1 MQVLTQVQERL
12 HEPLPDTLVAD
23 PLRMR
28 QVLSNLLANALKF
41 TRVGHV
47 TVTLDATP
55 VGQPGHWRL
64 RLTVQDTGMG
74 IAADA
79 IGGLFEEFSQADA
92 QIARDHGG
100 TGLGLA
106 LCKQLVERMGGQIGV
121 SSRLGEG
128 SRFWFEVE
136 LPSA

>member
-1 MQVLTQVQERL
+1 
-12 HEPLPDTLVAD
+12 
-23 PLRMR
+23 
-28 QVLSNLLANALKF
+28 
-41 TRVGHV
+41 
-47 TVTLDATP
+47 
-55 VGQPGHWRL
+55 
-64 RLTVQDTGMG
+64 MG